1 MSASTSASSS
11 SSSSIFDMNR
21 LDYVSYEKVYN
32 DIMNKKYN
40 SDKFDKP
47 GSTISRKQTMTM
59 ARKIAFNTLKHTF
72 DINKSFR
79 ENKGD
84 TKKLEKDIEHMYW
97 SMFREQFPT
106 HDDYIESSIHDKY
119 VDTPYDKYRQHSS
132 YRSNLKKAEEKEN
145 KERGQQ
151 KRILREQKY
160 RNNIGDEEF
169 NRRMLIDK
177 KKKAE
182 KGGTDKQYLA
192 YLEWKNTFEG
202 KQYNEGFGQQSNGIV
217 HVDSQTFLQKLNGIL
232 ASNIKSLM
240 VPKQVFYDILIEILE
255 NHKEYRINMSLREGS
270 TANQIPTQHVIFE
283 PHSIRDIVS
292 AQRKTVIEG
301 TVLKWYRS
309 HKGMYVCF
317 DSYPGSYHRTYP
329 KQWENF
335 ENFKD
340 PETGEFVGNPKIKS
354 LAHKF
359 YKVCGKELEM
369 SLFYNKHKY
378 TIIYPGHDNVYDTKE
393 KLLKMMT
400 ENNTENK
407 IKNRLQDKIK
417 KEKEERANKYKA
429 RGAWPGPSDTRLK
442 YLEKKEKERQEQFNK
457 ISDLFMEGTINK
469 AQFEEMM
476 KKYNL

>member
-1 MSASTSASSS
+1 MSASTSASA
-11 SSSSIFDMNR
+11 SIFNMDR
-21 LDYVSYEKVYN
+21 LDFNAYQDRYN
-32 DIMNKKYN
+32 NVLNEKYN
-40 SDKFDKP
+40 SNKFSESL
-47 GSTISRKQTMTM
+47 STVSRKQTMTM
-59 ARKIAFNTLKHTF
+59 ARKIAFNNLKDKF
-72 DINKSFR
+72 DINKSFC
-79 ENKGD
+79 ENHGD
-84 TKKLEKDIEHMYW
+84 PKKLEKDIEHMYW
-97 SMFREQFPT
+97 FMFRQQFPT
-106 HDDYIESSIHDKY
+106 HDDYVDASICDQY
-119 VDTPYDKYRQHSS
+119 LDTPYDQYRQHTY

-202 KQYNEGFGQQSNGIV
+202 KQYNLGFGSQSKNIV

-240 VPKQVFYDILIEILE
+240 VPKQVFYDILKTILE
-255 NHKEYRINMSLREGS
+255 NHKEYRVNMTLKEGS
-270 TANQIPTQHVIFE
+270 TTNQIPTQHVIFE
-283 PHSIRDIVS
+283 PDSIRDIVS
-292 AQRKTVIEG
+292 AQRKAVIEG

-309 HKGMYVCF
+309 HKDIYVSF

-369 SLFYNKHKY
+369 SIFHNKRKY
-378 TIIYPGHDNVYDTKE
+378 TITYPGHDNVYDTKD
-393 KLLKMMT
+393 KLLKMMS
-400 ENNTENK
+400 ENNTENI
-407 IKNRLQDKIK
+407 IKDRLQEKIK
-417 KEKEERANKYKA
+417 KDKEERAKNHKK
-429 RGAWPGPSDTRLK
+429 RRTPTRI
-442 YLEKKEKERQEQFNK
+442 EKEVPLKALEQFNK
-457 ISDLFMEGTINK
+457 ISDLYMEGTINK
-469 AQFEEMM
+469 TQFEEMM
-476 KKYNL
+476 KKYEL